1 MEVLGFRATVV
12 ISAVILNLLIPFILS
27 PGMGWAESTGNDMII
42 NFFSMLVHHKNIP
55 VVSSVIV
62 ALIVFLSLVMTEFV
76 MTM

>member
-1 MEVLGFRATVV
+1 MKVLGFSAMVV

-42 NFFSMLVHHKNIP
+42 NFFSMLVHHKITP

-62 ALIVFLSLVMTEFV
+62 ALIVFLSLVMADFV
-76 MTM
+76 MKI